1 MIEREFERAFDEVFE
16 DLLIKRWRG
25 SRRLRN
31 LGKAVIAEDEENYR
45 VTIAVPDVDPEKIE
59 VEVSAWRLTM
69 LIPTEQG
76 REENALDFSHRID
89 TEHVTA
95 RFEADILEITIPKAR
110 GRKVE
115 VR

>member
-1 MIEREFERAFDEVFE
+1 MIEREFDRAFDEVFE

-25 SRRLRN
+25 HPRLRN
-31 LGKAVIAEDEENYR
+31 FGRAVVAEDEENYR

-59 VEVSAWRLTM
+59 VEVSALRLRL

-76 REENALDFSHRID
+76 REENALDLPHRID

-95 RFEADILEITIPKAR
+95 RFEAGILEIAMPKAR
-110 GRKVE
+110 RRKIE